1 MKKSK
6 VIVPAL
12 AMIGLSAVASVTGSV
27 AWFTAQRTG
36 NITTNEFVVT
46 KTDGTL
52 ECDVVGGIGTTR
64 SAAGVIS
71 SGTNKLSDASFNPA
85 TKQLYNDVENNE
97 GVATNFVAVGTA
109 TSYTDLA
116 ETKND
121 RNPVTHWYVLSSND
135 HVYYAY
141 TWQVTVSYTWGSDHR
156 DLNVFFDYTNSATTI
171 AKQSGESGDAAQT
184 GLGFRI
190 AIINAD
196 ASHTVVFN
204 KQQSAAKFST
214 TYATNDGEA
223 FYGTTNASNANYS
236 YFGNDFY
243 GFGNVACNA
252 ASESRKA
259 IGTYAKATDSEA
271 SQTGRH
277 DYLATISRNGD
288 ELSSSATF
296 TCVAW
301 FEGNDE
307 NMRNNKRMDQV
318 TSTVAFY
325 SAIAA

>member
-6 VIVPAL
+6 IIVPAL

-52 ECDVVGGIGTTR
+52 DCDVVAGIGTTR
-64 SAAGVIS
+64 SAKGSIS
-71 SGTNKLSDASFNPA
+71 SGSNKLSDASFNPA
-85 TKQLYNDVENNE
+85 TKQLYNDVENTA
-97 GVATNFVAVGTA
+97 GVSTNFVAIGDGN
-109 TSYTDLA
+109 SYKDTT

-121 RNPVTHWYVLSSND
+121 RNPVTHWYVLSSED

-141 TWQVTVSYTWGSDHR
+141 TWKVTVSYTWGSDHR
-156 DLNVFFDYTNSATTI
+156 PLNIFFDYTNSATTI
-171 AKQSGESGDAAQT
+171 TAQAGQSGPSAQT

-190 AIINAD
+190 AIINND
-196 ASHTVVFN
+196 ASHAVVFN
-204 KQQSAAKFST
+204 KAQSAAKFST
-214 TYATNDGEA
+214 TYAVDAGEA
-223 FYGTTNASNANYS
+223 YYGTTNASNANYS

-243 GFGNVACNA
+243 GFGNIACNI
-252 ASESRKA
+252 ASDSRKA
-259 IGTYAKATDSEA
+259 IGSYAKATDSEA
-271 SQTGRH
+271 NQNTRQ
-277 DYLATISRNGD
+277 DYLDQITRNGD
-288 ELSSSATF
+288 ETSSSVTF

-307 NMRNNKRMDQV
+307 NVRNEKRMDQV
-318 TSTVAFY
+318 VSTVAFY